1 MRAHTKFKKNG
12 TVENLYFINP
22 VEVITKDTSFSLA
35 LNKAEQYQKDGY
47 YAVIGVTYEKDDY
60 IIGIYDKTVSYTEF
74 LGGKQP
80 EIYVMSKPE
89 LSETREEI
97 ENNIEQVRN
106 YILDGHTYQVNYTT
120 RLYGDFTGDSHQLFL
135 KLSAQNNGDYAV
147 YIDYDDKQI
156 ISLSPELFFA
166 VNRNRKISTKPM
178 KGTAPRFEDP
188 LEDKKSYDFLRNS
201 KKDQAENVMIVDLL
215 RNDISKIAK
224 PDSVKAEELF
234 TIEKYQTVYQMISTV
249 EADVRDDVT
258 LSDTFDALFP
268 CGSITGAPKQMTM
281 RLIEKL
287 EKTPRGYYCGA
298 LGILYP
304 DASSVFNVPIRTLTI
319 TGDRYIYSAGGG
331 ITYDSNASSEF
342 EEILHKTSFL
352 QQGQYELIETM
363 RLEDGKIKRMDYH
376 DNRLKESAAHFN
388 FEPADFKPAIV
399 SYIEG
404 KNLVSG
410 VYKLRATLSREG
422 QLNISHAALEENN
435 HPMTAVL
442 ARAPIQGAPDFIAHK
457 TTVRHQYG
465 GKRNDSDVVLYYNDN
480 LDITEFNI
488 GSIVIEEAGEF
499 YTPPLSAGLLN
510 GVMRQA
516 LIDDGIL
523 TEQNITLNDL
533 RHKYKNG
540 QIDLFM
546 INSAREWVAITPGG
560 MR

>member
-12 TVENLYFINP
+12 AVENLYFTNP
-22 VEVITKDTSFSLA
+22 VEIITKAVPFNLA
-35 LNKAEQYQKDGY
+35 LNKAEQYQRDGF

-60 IIGIYDKTVSYTEF
+60 IIGIYEKPVSYTEF
-74 LGGKQP
+74 LNGKQP
-80 EIYVMSKPE
+80 EVYSMSAPE

-97 ENNIEQVRN
+97 EHNIEQVRN

-120 RLYGDFTGDSHQLFL
+120 RLYGDFAGDSHQLFL
-135 KLSAQNNGDYAV
+135 KLSAQNNGDYAM

-156 ISLSPELFFA
+156 VSLSPELFFEMNA
-166 VNRNRKISTKPM
+166 DRKISTKPM

-188 LEDKKSYDFLRNS
+188 EEDKKSYEFLRHS

-224 PDSVKAEELF
+224 PNSVKATELF

-287 EKTPRGYYCGA
+287 EKTPRGFYCGA

-304 DASSVFNVPIRTLTI
+304 DASIVFNVPIRTLTI
-319 TGDRYIYSAGGG
+319 KDDRYIYSAGGG
-331 ITYDSNASSEF
+331 ITYDSNASAEF

-352 QQGQYELIETM
+352 KQGQYELIETM
-363 RLEDGKIKRMDYH
+363 RLEDGEVKRLDYH
-376 DNRLKESAAHFN
+376 ENRLTKSTAHFN
-388 FEPADFKPAIV
+388 FAPADFKPAIA
-399 SYIEG
+399 SYIEE
-404 KNLVSG
+404 NELISG
-410 VYKLRATLSREG
+410 VYKLRATLSRDG
-422 QLNISHAALEENN
+422 SLNISHVALEENN
-435 HPMTAVL
+435 QLMISVL
-442 ARAPIQGAPDFIAHK
+442 AKAPIQGAPDFIVHK
-457 TTVRHQYG
+457 TTVRHQYS
-465 GKRNDSDVVLYYNDN
+465 GKTNDSDVVLYYNDN

-488 GSIVIEEAGEF
+488 GSIVIKEAGELC
-499 YTPPLSAGLLN
+499 TPPLSAGLLN
-510 GVMRQA
+510 GVMRQS
-516 LIDDGIL
+516 LIDDKII
-523 TEQNITLNDL
+523 TEQNITMNDL
-533 RHKYKNG
+533 RLKYENG

-546 INSAREWVAITPGG
+546 INSAREWVPITF
-560 MR
+560 RE

>member
-12 TVENLYFINP
+12 TVENLYFTNP
-22 VEVITKDTSFSLA
+22 VEVITKETPFHTA
-35 LNKAEQYQKDGY
+35 LNKAEQYQKDGF

-60 IIGIYDKTVSYTEF
+60 IIGIYEKPVSYAEF

-80 EIYVMSKPE
+80 EMYQMSAPE

-120 RLYGDFTGDSHQLFL
+120 RLYGDFSGDSHQLFL
-135 KLSAQNNGDYAV
+135 KLSAQNNGDYAM

-156 ISLSPELFFA
+156 VSLSPELFFEMDG
-166 VNRNRKISTKPM
+166 NRKISTKPM

-188 LEDKKSYDFLRNS
+188 EEDKKSYEFLRNS

-224 PDSVKAEELF
+224 LDSVRAAELF

-287 EKTPRGYYCGA
+287 EKTPRGFYCGA

-304 DASSVFNVPIRTLTI
+304 DTSAVFNVPIRTLTI

-352 QQGQYELIETM
+352 KQGQYELIETM
-363 RLEDGKIKRMDYH
+363 RLEDGDVKRLDYH
-376 DNRLKESAAHFN
+376 SSRLNKSAAHFN
-388 FEPADFKPAIV
+388 FEPADFKPAIT
-399 SYIEG
+399 SYIEE
-404 KNLVSG
+404 NELLSG
-410 VYKLRATLSREG
+410 VYKLRATLSRDG
-422 QLNISHAALEENN
+422 FLNISHAVLEENN
-435 HPMTAVL
+435 QPMTAVL
-442 ARAPIQGAPDFIAHK
+442 AKAPIQGAPDFIVHK
-457 TTVRHQYG
+457 TTVRHQYH
-465 GKRNDSDVVLYYNDN
+465 GKTNDSDVVLYYNDN

-488 GSIVIEEAGEF
+488 GSIVIKEAGEF
-499 YTPPLSAGLLN
+499 YTPPLSAGILN
-510 GVMRQA
+510 GVMRQF
-516 LIDDGIL
+516 LIDEKII
-523 TEQNITLNDL
+523 TEKNITLNDL
-533 RHKYKNG
+533 RLKYENG
-540 QIDLFM
+540 QVDLFM
-546 INSAREWVAITPGG
+546 INSAREWVSITL
-560 MR
+560 RE

>member
-12 TVENLYFINP
+12 TVENLYFTNP
-22 VEVITKDTSFSLA
+22 VEVITKDTPFNAA
-35 LNKAEQYQKDGY
+35 LNKAEQYQKDGL

-60 IIGIYDKTVSYTEF
+60 IIGIYKNPVSYTEF
-74 LGGKQP
+74 LDGKQP
-80 EIYVMSKPE
+80 EVYSMSTPE

-120 RLYGDFTGDSHQLFL
+120 RLYGNFRGDSHQLFL
-135 KLSAQNNGDYAV
+135 KLSAQNNGDYAM

-156 ISLSPELFFA
+156 VSLSPELFFEMD
-166 VNRNRKISTKPM
+166 NNRKISTKPM

-188 LEDKKSYDFLRNS
+188 KQDKASYEFLRNS

-224 PDSVKAEELF
+224 ANSVKAAELF

-249 EADVRDDVT
+249 EADVSDDVT

-287 EKTPRGYYCGA
+287 EKTPRGFYCGA

-304 DASSVFNVPIRTLTI
+304 DRASVFNVPIRTLTI
-319 TGDRYIYSAGGG
+319 TSDRYIYSAGGG

-342 EEILHKTSFL
+342 DEILHKTSFL
-352 QQGQYELIETM
+352 KQGQYELIETM
-363 RLEDGKIKRMDYH
+363 RLIDGEVKRFGYH
-376 DNRLKESAAHFN
+376 ENRLNKSRAHFN
-388 FEPADFKPAIV
+388 FALADFNRAIA

-404 KNLVSG
+404 NELTSG
-410 VYKLRATLSREG
+410 VYKLRVTLSRDG
-422 QLNISHAALEENN
+422 SLNISHAALDKNN
-435 HPMTAVL
+435 QPMISVIAKT
-442 ARAPIQGAPDFIAHK
+442 PILGAPDFIVHK
-457 TTVRHQYG
+457 TTVRHQYS
-465 GKRNDSDVVLYYNDN
+465 GKTNDSDVVLYYNDN

-488 GSIVIEEAGEF
+488 GNIVIKEAGEF
-499 YTPPLSAGLLN
+499 YTPPLSAGILN
-510 GVMRQA
+510 GVMRQS
-516 LIDDGIL
+516 LIDDKVI
-523 TEQNITLNDL
+523 TEQNITMNDL
-533 RHKYKNG
+533 QLKYENG

-546 INSAREWVAITPGG
+546 INSAREWVAITL
-560 MR
+560 RK

>member
-12 TVENLYFINP
+12 TVENLYFTNP
-22 VEVITKDTSFSLA
+22 VEVITKETPFHTA
-35 LNKAEQYQKDGY
+35 LNKAEQYQKDGF

-60 IIGIYDKTVSYTEF
+60 IIGIYEKPVSYAEF

-80 EIYVMSKPE
+80 EMYQMSAPE

-120 RLYGDFTGDSHQLFL
+120 RLYGDFSGDSHQLFL
-135 KLSAQNNGDYAV
+135 KLSAQNNGDYAM

-156 ISLSPELFFA
+156 VSLSPELFFEMDG
-166 VNRNRKISTKPM
+166 NRKISTKPM

-188 LEDKKSYDFLRNS
+188 EEDKKSYEFLRNS

-224 PDSVKAEELF
+224 LDSVRAAELF

-287 EKTPRGYYCGA
+287 EKTPRGFYCGA

-304 DASSVFNVPIRTLTI
+304 DTSAVFNVPIRTLTI

-352 QQGQYELIETM
+352 KQGQYELIETM
-363 RLEDGKIKRMDYH
+363 RLEDGDVKRLDYH
-376 DNRLKESAAHFN
+376 SSRLNKSAAHFN
-388 FEPADFKPAIV
+388 FEPADFKPAIT
-399 SYIEG
+399 SYIEE
-404 KNLVSG
+404 NELLSG

-422 QLNISHAALEENN
+422 SLNISHAALEENN
-435 HPMTAVL
+435 QPMTAVL
-442 ARAPIQGAPDFIAHK
+442 AKAPIQGAPDFIVHK
-457 TTVRHQYG
+457 TTVRHQYH
-465 GKRNDSDVVLYYNDN
+465 GKTNDSDVVLYYNDN

-488 GSIVIEEAGEF
+488 GSIVIKEAGEF
-499 YTPPLSAGLLN
+499 YTPPLSAGILN
-510 GVMRQA
+510 GVMRQF
-516 LIDDGIL
+516 LIDEKII
-523 TEQNITLNDL
+523 TEKNITLNDL
-533 RHKYKNG
+533 RLKYENG
-540 QIDLFM
+540 QVDLFM
-546 INSAREWVAITPGG
+546 INSAREWVSITL
-560 MR
+560 RE

>member
-12 TVENLYFINP
+12 KVEDLYFTNP
-22 VEVITKDTSFSLA
+22 VEIITKDTPLNTA
-35 LNKAEQYQKDGY
+35 LNKAEQYQKDGL
-47 YAVIGVTYEKDDY
+47 YAVIGMTYEKDDY
-60 IIGIYDKTVSYTEF
+60 IIGIYEKTVSYTEF
-74 LGGKQP
+74 LSGKQP
-80 EIYVMSKPE
+80 EMYQMSAPE

-120 RLYGDFTGDSHQLFL
+120 RLYGDFAGDSHQLFL

-156 ISLSPELFFA
+156 VSLSPELFFA
-166 VNRNRKISTKPM
+166 MDADRKISTKPM
-178 KGTAPRFEDP
+178 KDTAPRFDNPEG
-188 LEDKKSYDFLRNS
+188 DKKSYEFLRNS

-215 RNDISKIAK
+215 RNDLSKIAK
-224 PDSVKAEELF
+224 PDSVKAAELF

-249 EADVRDDVT
+249 EADVKDDVT
-258 LSDTFDALFP
+258 LNDTFDALFP

-287 EKTPRGYYCGA
+287 EKTPRGFYCGA

-331 ITYDSNASSEF
+331 ITYDSIPSSEF

-352 QQGQYELIETM
+352 KQGQYELIETM
-363 RLEDGKIKRMDYH
+363 RLEDGTVKRFSYH
-376 DNRLKESAAHFN
+376 ENRLNKSAAHFN
-388 FEPADFKPAIV
+388 FIKPDFKEAV
-399 SYIEG
+399 ASYIEG
-404 KNLVSG
+404 KNLASG
-410 VYKLRATLSREG
+410 VYKLRVTLSREG
-422 QLNISHAALEENN
+422 KLNISHAVLPENN
-435 HPMTAVL
+435 QPVTAVL
-442 ARAPIQGAPDFIAHK
+442 AEAPILGAPDFIEHK

-465 GKRNDSDVVLYYNDN
+465 GKRNDSDVVLYYNDI

-488 GSIVIEEAGEF
+488 GSIVIKEAGEF
-499 YTPPLSAGLLN
+499 YTPPLSSGILS

-516 LIDDGIL
+516 LIDDEII

-546 INSAREWVAITPGG
+546 INSAREWVAITPGE
-560 MR
+560 

>member
-12 TVENLYFINP
+12 TVENLYFTNP
-22 VEVITKDTSFSLA
+22 VEVITKETPFHTA
-35 LNKAEQYQKDGY
+35 LNKAEQYQKDGF

-60 IIGIYDKTVSYTEF
+60 IIGIYEKPVSYAEF

-80 EIYVMSKPE
+80 EMYQMSAPE

-120 RLYGDFTGDSHQLFL
+120 RLYGDFSGDSHQLFL
-135 KLSAQNNGDYAV
+135 KLSAQNNGDYAM

-156 ISLSPELFFA
+156 VSLSPELFFEMDG
-166 VNRNRKISTKPM
+166 NRKISTKPM

-188 LEDKKSYDFLRNS
+188 EEDKKSYEFLRNS

-224 PDSVKAEELF
+224 PDSVRAAELF

-287 EKTPRGYYCGA
+287 EKTPRGFYCGA
-298 LGILYP
+298 LGILYL
-304 DASSVFNVPIRTLTI
+304 DTSAVFNVPIRTLTI

-352 QQGQYELIETM
+352 KQGQYELIETM
-363 RLEDGKIKRMDYH
+363 RLEDGDVKRLDYH
-376 DNRLKESAAHFN
+376 SSRLNKSAAHFN
-388 FEPADFKPAIV
+388 FEPADFKPAIT
-399 SYIEG
+399 SYIEE
-404 KNLVSG
+404 NELLSG
-410 VYKLRATLSREG
+410 VYKLRATLSRDG
-422 QLNISHAALEENN
+422 FLNISHAVLEENKQ
-435 HPMTAVL
+435 PMTAVL
-442 ARAPIQGAPDFIAHK
+442 AKAPIQGAPDFIVHK
-457 TTVRHQYG
+457 TTVRHQYH
-465 GKRNDSDVVLYYNDN
+465 GKTNDSDVVLYYNDN

-488 GSIVIEEAGEF
+488 GSIVIKEAGEF
-499 YTPPLSAGLLN
+499 YTPPLSAGILN
-510 GVMRQA
+510 GVMRQF
-516 LIDDGIL
+516 LIDEKII
-523 TEQNITLNDL
+523 TEKNITLNDL
-533 RHKYKNG
+533 RLKYENG
-540 QIDLFM
+540 QVDLFM
-546 INSAREWVAITPGG
+546 INSAREWVSITL
-560 MR
+560 RE

>member
-12 TVENLYFINP
+12 TVENLYFTNP
-22 VEVITKDTSFSLA
+22 VEVITKETPFHTA
-35 LNKAEQYQKDGY
+35 LNKAEQYQKDGF

-60 IIGIYDKTVSYTEF
+60 IIGIYEKPVSYAEF

-80 EIYVMSKPE
+80 EMYQMSAPE

-120 RLYGDFTGDSHQLFL
+120 RLYGDFSGDSHQLFL
-135 KLSAQNNGDYAV
+135 KLSAQNNGDYAM

-156 ISLSPELFFA
+156 VSLSPELFFEMDG
-166 VNRNRKISTKPM
+166 NRKISTKPM

-188 LEDKKSYDFLRNS
+188 EEDKKSYEFLRNS

-224 PDSVKAEELF
+224 LDSVRAAELF

-287 EKTPRGYYCGA
+287 EKTPRGFYCGA

-304 DASSVFNVPIRTLTI
+304 DTSAVFNVPIRTLTI

-352 QQGQYELIETM
+352 KQGQYELIETM
-363 RLEDGKIKRMDYH
+363 RLEDGDVKRLDYH
-376 DNRLKESAAHFN
+376 SSRLNKSAAHFN
-388 FEPADFKPAIV
+388 FEPADFKPAIT
-399 SYIEG
+399 SYIEE
-404 KNLVSG
+404 NELLSG
-410 VYKLRATLSREG
+410 VYKLRATLSRDG
-422 QLNISHAALEENN
+422 FLNISHAVLEENKQ
-435 HPMTAVL
+435 PMTAVL
-442 ARAPIQGAPDFIAHK
+442 AKAPIQGAPDFIVHK
-457 TTVRHQYG
+457 TTVRHQYH
-465 GKRNDSDVVLYYNDN
+465 GKTNDSDVVLYYNDN

-488 GSIVIEEAGEF
+488 GSIVIKEAGEF
-499 YTPPLSAGLLN
+499 YTPPLSAGILN
-510 GVMRQA
+510 GVMRQF
-516 LIDDGIL
+516 LIDEKII
-523 TEQNITLNDL
+523 TEKNITLNDL
-533 RHKYKNG
+533 RLKYENG
-540 QIDLFM
+540 QVDLFM
-546 INSAREWVAITPGG
+546 INSAREWVSITL
-560 MR
+560 RE

>member
-12 TVENLYFINP
+12 KVEDLYFTNP
-22 VEVITKDTSFSLA
+22 VEIITKDTPFNTA
-35 LNKAEQYQKDGY
+35 LNKAEQYQKDGL

-60 IIGIYDKTVSYTEF
+60 IIGIYENSVSYTEF
-74 LGGKQP
+74 LGGKHP
-80 EIYVMSKPE
+80 EIYQMSAPE

-120 RLYGDFTGDSHQLFL
+120 RLYGDFAGDSHQLFL

-156 ISLSPELFFA
+156 VSLSPELFFA
-166 VNRNRKISTKPM
+166 MDADRKISTKPM
-178 KGTAPRFEDP
+178 KGTAPRFENQE
-188 LEDKKSYDFLRNS
+188 EDKRSYEFLRNS

-224 PDSVKAEELF
+224 PDSVTAAELF

-249 EADVRDDVT
+249 EADVKDDVT

-287 EKTPRGYYCGA
+287 EKTPRGFYCGA

-331 ITYDSNASSEF
+331 ITYDSIPSSEF

-352 QQGQYELIETM
+352 KQGQYELIETM
-363 RLEDGKIKRMDYH
+363 RLEDGTVKRFSYH
-376 DNRLKESAAHFN
+376 ENRLNKSAAHFN
-388 FEPADFKPAIV
+388 FIKPDFKEAV
-399 SYIEG
+399 ASYIEG
-404 KNLVSG
+404 NNLTSG

-422 QLNISHAALEENN
+422 KLNISHAVLPEKNQ
-435 HPMTAVL
+435 PVTAVL
-442 ARAPIQGAPDFIAHK
+442 AEAPILGAQDFIVHK

-488 GSIVIEEAGEF
+488 GSIVIKEAGKF
-499 YTPPLSAGLLN
+499 YTPPLSSGILS

-516 LIDDGIL
+516 LIDDEII

-546 INSAREWVAITPGG
+546 INSAREWVAITPGE
-560 MR
+560 

>member
-12 TVENLYFINP
+12 TVENLYFTNP
-22 VEVITKDTSFSLA
+22 VEVITKETPFHTA
-35 LNKAEQYQKDGY
+35 LNKAEQYQKDGF

-60 IIGIYDKTVSYTEF
+60 IIGIYEKPVSYAEF

-80 EIYVMSKPE
+80 EMYQMSAPE

-120 RLYGDFTGDSHQLFL
+120 RLYGDFAGDSHQLFL
-135 KLSAQNNGDYAV
+135 KLSAQNNGDYAM

-156 ISLSPELFFA
+156 VSLSPELFFEMDG
-166 VNRNRKISTKPM
+166 NRKISTKPM

-188 LEDKKSYDFLRNS
+188 EEDKKSYEFLRNS

-224 PDSVKAEELF
+224 PDSVSAAELF

-287 EKTPRGYYCGA
+287 EKTPRGFYCGA

-304 DASSVFNVPIRTLTI
+304 DTSAVFNVPIRTLTI

-352 QQGQYELIETM
+352 KQGQYELIETM
-363 RLEDGKIKRMDYH
+363 RLEDGDVKRLDYH
-376 DNRLKESAAHFN
+376 SSRLNKSAAHFN
-388 FEPADFKPAIV
+388 FEPADFKPAIT
-399 SYIEG
+399 SYIEE
-404 KNLVSG
+404 NELLSG
-410 VYKLRATLSREG
+410 VYKLRATLSRDG
-422 QLNISHAALEENN
+422 FLNISHAVLEENN
-435 HPMTAVL
+435 QPMTAVL
-442 ARAPIQGAPDFIAHK
+442 AKAPIQGAPDFIVHK
-457 TTVRHQYG
+457 TTVRHQYH
-465 GKRNDSDVVLYYNDN
+465 GKTNDSDVVLYYNDN

-488 GSIVIEEAGEF
+488 GSIVIKEAGEF
-499 YTPPLSAGLLN
+499 YTPPLSAGILN
-510 GVMRQA
+510 GVMRQF
-516 LIDDGIL
+516 LIDEKII
-523 TEQNITLNDL
+523 TEKNITLNDL
-533 RHKYKNG
+533 RLKYENG
-540 QIDLFM
+540 QVDLFM
-546 INSAREWVAITPGG
+546 INSAREWVSITL
-560 MR
+560 RE

>member
-12 TVENLYFINP
+12 KVESLYFTNP
-22 VEVITKDTSFSLA
+22 VEVITKATSFNNA

-47 YAVIGVTYEKDDY
+47 YVVIGVTYEKDDY
-60 IIGIYDKTVSYTEF
+60 MIGIFDKPVSYTEF
-74 LGGKQP
+74 LGTKQP
-80 EIYVMSKPE
+80 EIYQMNTPE

-120 RLYGDFTGDSHQLFL
+120 RLYGDFSGDSHQLFL
-135 KLSAQNNGDYAV
+135 KLSAQNNGDYAA

-156 ISLSPELFFA
+156 VSLSPELFFA
-166 VNRNRKISTKPM
+166 MDADRKISTKPM
-178 KGTAPRFEDP
+178 KGTAPRFDDP
-188 LEDKKSYDFLRNS
+188 EADKESYEFLRHS

-224 PDSVKAEELF
+224 PGSVKATELF

-268 CGSITGAPKQMTM
+268 CGSITGAPKEMTM

-304 DASSVFNVPIRTLTI
+304 DQSSVFNVPIRTLTI
-319 TGDRYIYSAGGG
+319 TGERYIYSAGGG

-342 EEILHKTSFL
+342 REILDKTSFL

-363 RLEDGKIKRMDYH
+363 RLENGAVKRMDYH
-376 DNRLKESAAHFN
+376 ENRLKESAVHFN
-388 FEPADFKPAIV
+388 FERTDFKRAITA
-399 SYIEG
+399 YIEE
-404 KNLVSG
+404 NELTSG
-410 VYKLRATLSREG
+410 VYKLRATLSRAG
-422 QLNISHAALEENN
+422 LLNISHAVLSKNN
-435 HPMTAVL
+435 QPMTAIL
-442 ARAPIQGAPDFIAHK
+442 AHTPILGAPDFIAHK
-457 TTVRHQYG
+457 TTVRHQYS
-465 GKRNDSDVVLYYNDN
+465 GKRNDSDVILYYNDN
-480 LDITEFNI
+480 LEITEFNI
-488 GSIVIEEAGEF
+488 GNIVIKEAGAF
-499 YTPPLSAGLLN
+499 YTPPLSSGLLN

-516 LIDDGIL
+516 LIDDGMM

-546 INSAREWVAITPGG
+546 INSAREWVAITLGE
-560 MR
+560 